1 MTRGLKGTIRAIA
14 HFHHAEMP
22 GRTLALRCGRIAQ
35 RFDTGLTPPQA
46 PGSPVTSTKDQPD
59 LDALKA
65 ALKHRYVIK
74 RELGRGG
81 MATVY
86 LAEETRH
93 SRHLAVK
100 VLRADLT
107 QTIGADRFL
116 REIRTIA
123 GLTHPNIL
131 PLFDSGNANGRLF
144 YVMPFVDGESLRD
157 LIKRQGQLTVEQTI
171 QIAGEVADALG
182 FAHGRGI
189 VHRDIKPENIL
200 IEAGHAVVADF
211 GIARAVSVAA
221 GEQLTEIGFTLGTPA
236 YMSPEQAAADPAVDG
251 KSDQYSLATV
261 VFEMLA
267 GRPPFSGA
275 NSTGLLANKL
285 VENAPHVRSLR
296 PDVSDA
302 IDAAVA
308 RGLDK
313 ICSNRF
319 DTIRQF
325 SDALRIPSQVSS
337 FSAGSHST
345 SHVAGRDLAVLPIEI
360 RPLDEELD
368 IYGITHPG
376 KVERISSD
384 HFLMCSIRRE
394 MRYHQTSL
402 PDSSAIPRK
411 GERSAFIA
419 IIANGIGRGE
429 WAECASRHAIES
441 VTQQLMHDIRNYT
454 NTNDADETAFL
465 NSLHS
470 LGVQCQMSFKQS
482 TWDNPDARG
491 AAFGMTMWIG
501 IWPIG
506 YVVQIGSANIFRWFD
521 GKLSRAS
528 TDAHGN
534 VERSDHQHLSHFVP
548 ASVFSTNPV
557 PGIHQPVIHVE
568 RQQWGAIG
576 MICSPGLTKHV
587 PDELIAE
594 RLQNATSAKQAC
606 EQLLADALENGG
618 TQNISVIVGRSDA
631 HHPAAPPLR

>member
-1 MTRGLKGTIRAIA
+1 MTN
-14 HFHHAEMP
+14 
-22 GRTLALRCGRIAQ
+22 
-35 RFDTGLTPPQA
+35 
-46 PGSPVTSTKDQPD
+46 TKDQAE

-65 ALKHRYVIK
+65 ALQHRYEIK
-74 RELGRGG
+74 SELGRGG

-131 PLFDSGNANGRLF
+131 PLFDSGDANGRLF

-157 LIKRQGQLTVEQTI
+157 LIKRQGQLTVEQTL

-182 FAHGRGI
+182 FAHDRGI
-189 VHRDIKPENIL
+189 IHRDIKPENIL
-200 IEAGHAVVADF
+200 IEAGHAVVTDF

-236 YMSPEQAAADPAVDG
+236 YMSPEQATADPALDG

-261 VFEMLA
+261 VFEMLT
-267 GRPPFSGA
+267 GKPPLSGV
-275 NSTGLLANKL
+275 NSTALLATKL
-285 VENAPHVRSLR
+285 LENAPRVRSLR

-302 IDAAVA
+302 IDTAVA

-313 ICSNRF
+313 FSSNRF

-325 SDALRIPSQVSS
+325 SDALRIPSQGSS
-337 FSAGSHST
+337 FATST
-345 SHVAGRDLAVLPIEI
+345 HRASNVAGRDLTVLPIEI

-368 IYGITHPG
+368 IYGLTHPG
-376 KVERISSD
+376 KVERINSD

-402 PDSSAIPRK
+402 TDSSAIPRK
-411 GERSAFIA
+411 GERNAFIA
-419 IIANGIGRGE
+419 IVANGVGRGE
-429 WAECASRHAIES
+429 WAEHASRHAMES
-441 VTQQLMHDIRNYT
+441 VTQQLMHDIRTYT
-454 NTNDADETAFL
+454 KTNDADETAFL
-465 NSLHS
+465 NSLHA
-470 LGVQCQMSFKQS
+470 LGVQCQMSVKQK

-501 IWPIG
+501 MWPAG
-506 YVVQIGSANIFRWFD
+506 YVVQIGSGHIFRWFD

-548 ASVFSTNPV
+548 ASVVSPNPV
-557 PGIHQPVIHVE
+557 PGIHLPVIHVE
-568 RQQWGAIG
+568 QQQWGAVG
-576 MICSPGLTKHV
+576 MMCSPGLTKHV

-618 TQNISVIVGRSDA
+618 TQNISVIVGRSEA
-631 HHPAAPPLR
+631 HAPATPPGR